1 MKNKANL
8 HHHAVV
14 NKEISNMEISWIY
27 SSELPDAPFM
37 RKLEEIA
44 RSLDI
49 GFEVPE
55 PVISGEL
62 CIQRGDLSEVLLAIE
77 QVLRQDYKK
86 LSMEEDKPYCFE
98 YVISTD
104 GFGRSAVA
112 FLTRLYS
119 PTTTMGSILYGGLL
133 VREAENTFAVWV
145 DPE

>member
-1 MKNKANL
+1 MKMAL
-8 HHHAVV
+8 
-14 NKEISNMEISWIY
+14 IY

-49 GFEVPE
+49 GFEVPK
-55 PVISGEL
+55 PEL
-62 CIQRGDLSEVLLAIE
+62 SYKVCIQRGDLPGALLAIE
-77 QVLRQDYKK
+77 QVLRQDYKQ
-86 LSMEEDKPYCFE
+86 LSMEEDEPYRFE
-98 YVISTD
+98 YVLSVD

-119 PTTTMGSILYGGLL
+119 PTSTMGSIFYGGLL
-133 VREAENTFAVWV
+133 VREAENMFAVWV

>member
-1 MKNKANL
+1 MK
-8 HHHAVV
+8 
-14 NKEISNMEISWIY
+14 MSWIY

-37 RKLEEIA
+37 RKLEEIT

-49 GFEVPE
+49 GFKVPK
-55 PVISGEL
+55 SEL
-62 CIQRGDLSEVLLAIE
+62 SCKICIQRGDLPEVLLAIE
-77 QVLRQDYKK
+77 QVLRQDYKQ

-98 YVISTD
+98 YVISAD

-133 VREAENTFAVWV
+133 VREAEDMFAAWV